1 MAIPK
6 YAELLGD
13 VLRILSDEKEYKT
26 KHVKELLSN
35 QLDLSDA
42 EKNELISSG
51 KETVIHNRI
60 GWAISSLKKA
70 ELVESKRWGYVN
82 ITPIG
87 LYEFKQNKNFTEDI
101 LFKNP
106 AYAKWRGK
114 PQKLTPD
121 STPEENIKQAF
132 SQINERLAEDLL
144 NKIIHSNPFFFE
156 KIVVDLLL
164 KMGYGN
170 FKKDAGFTTQATNDE
185 GIDGIIN
192 QDVLGLDKIA
202 IQAKRYDAS
211 NKIGRPLL
219 QNFAGALIGKGLT
232 KGIFITTSSFND
244 GAVEFVKNQAN
255 LTIILIDGK
264 QLAELMI
271 KYGLGTTTIH
281 TYKLKRVDLDYFN
294 MGD

>member
-26 KHVKELLSN
+26 KHVKDLLSN
-35 QLDLSDA
+35 QLGLTEA
-42 EKNELISSG
+42 EKNELIPSG
-51 KETVIHNRI
+51 KETLIYNRI
-60 GWAISSLKKA
+60 GWAITSLKKA

-106 AYAKWRGK
+106 TYAEWRGK

-264 QLAELMI
+264 QLSELMI